1 VPDALWSAAE
11 TTPAQVEAAL
21 RALERESHAEDE
33 TNVPARYL
41 NLVAVVD
48 REWRGE
54 VENRLERSQLGAS
67 RTVLCSVEE
76 GRTQLAARARISGAG
91 GGEARRALREHV
103 LVDIGPQHL
112 EHLDR
117 IVDPLVVTDV
127 ATAVWAPHGHQE
139 AIDALLG
146 LSQVV
151 LHDSAD
157 EPDPRT
163 ALARALALSEQAYL
177 VDLAWLRTAPWRA
190 RVAASFDPSTFRG
203 LLRKVSAVTVRHS
216 EESAM
221 AGLLFLGWLNS
232 RLDWQTGTLM
242 QRDGTWTGRSATRRQ
257 DVKLRLESIEMGTRG
272 LSGVTI
278 ETADGYALSLDRGD
292 GGLTAR
298 RRLPDGREME
308 WTVLGAS
315 RGEPGILG
323 EGIRQALLRDP
334 VYVPALRCAAALAS
348 AT

>member
-1 VPDALWSAAE
+1 MPDALWSAAE

-33 TNVPARYL
+33 ANVPARYL

-48 REWRGE
+48 RDWRGE
-54 VENRLERSQLGAS
+54 IENRLERSRLGAS
-67 RTVLCSVEE
+67 RTVLCAVEE
-76 GRTQLAARARISGAG
+76 GRTRLAARARISGAG
-91 GGEARRALREHV
+91 GGEARLALREHV

-112 EHLDR
+112 PHLDR

-127 ATAVWAPHGHQE
+127 ATAVWAPHGHTE
-139 AIDALLG
+139 AIDALLPI
-146 LSQVV
+146 SQVV
-151 LHDSAD
+151 LHDSVD
-157 EPDPRT
+157 EPDPRA
-163 ALARALALSEQAYL
+163 ALTRAVGLSQRAYL

-190 RVAASFDPSTFRG
+190 RVAASFDPLPFRA
-203 LLRKVSAVTVRHS
+203 LLRKVSGVTVRHS
-216 EESAM
+216 EDSAV

-232 RLDWQTGTLM
+232 RLDWTTGSLM
-242 QRDGTWTGRSATRRQ
+242 QRDGTWSGRSTTRRQ
-257 DVKLRLESIEMGTRG
+257 DVKLKLETVEMSTRG
-272 LSGVTI
+272 LAGVTI
-278 ETADGYALSLDRGD
+278 ETADGYALSLDRGH

-298 RRLPDGREME
+298 RRLSDGRELE

-334 VYVPALRCAAALAS
+334 VYVPALRCAAALA
-348 AT
+348 AAA